1 VNVTPSRR
9 PIIVKEAYNYGPRGW
24 AIASSGRDAMST
36 VSLPMHRRRTL
47 WPPLMVAAGAMLALA
62 TTARADTAAPV
73 ATSALASKQAE
84 EDKDSESPWLLVPT
98 LSSSPKL
105 GTSLGGMGAYMY
117 YFDPQS
123 KASLFGAS
131 AQYTSTD
138 SIVAT
143 LFAKTSFDADHQRL
157 FALVASGNIK
167 NDYDDFLGTGKPLK
181 SEDNLRAFALRYQY
195 RIWGDW
201 FVGAQFVKTNY
212 EILGQTA
219 LDDEIL
225 QTLGL
230 TPLTAGGIGVI
241 VNLDSR
247 DSEYSP
253 HHGWLVNI
261 NNIAYRDW
269 IAGEDNYDAYRADL
283 RYYWGHGD
291 GNVLA
296 IRQNNQWTF
305 DAPSS
310 AYAPITLRGYKFGEY
325 LGKYMSSLEAEERLH
340 LVARWT
346 ATVFAGIGC
355 LYGGELKCSDNA
367 NIYPNV
373 GAGVQYVIK
382 EKEGMVLNLEYA
394 KGKGDNQ
401 GVYLKFGY
409 GF

>member
-1 VNVTPSRR
+1 VHR
-9 PIIVKEAYNYGPRGW
+9 A
-24 AIASSGRDAMST
+24 DLF
-36 VSLPMHRRRTL
+36 VSLPMRRPQFL
-47 WPPLMVAAGAMLALA
+47 WLSLMVAAGTMLVPAA
-62 TTARADTAAPV
+62 TVRADAV
-73 ATSALASKQAE
+73 ADSESKPQ
-84 EDKDSESPWLLVPT
+84 DKNKDTESPWLLVPT
-98 LSSSPKL
+98 VSSSPKL
-105 GTSLGGMGAYMY
+105 GTSLGGMGAYMI

-138 SIVAT
+138 SIVASV
-143 LFAKTSFDADHQRL
+143 FAKTSYDADHQRL
-157 FALVASGNIK
+157 SAAAAGGTIK
-167 NDYDDFLGTGKPLK
+167 NNYDDFLGTGMPLK
-181 SEDNLRAFALRYQY
+181 SEDNLRFFAVRYLY

-201 FVGAQFVKTNY
+201 FVGAQAVNTNY
-212 EILGQTA
+212 EILGATA

-230 TPLTAGGIGVI
+230 TKLSAGGIGANI
-241 VNLDSR
+241 YLDSR

-253 HHGWLVNI
+253 HKGWLVNI

-269 IAGEDNYDAYRADL
+269 IAGQSNYDTYRADL

-296 IRQNNQWTF
+296 FRQNNQWTS
-305 DAPSS
+305 DAPPS
-310 AYAPITLRGYKFGEY
+310 AYAPIMLRGYTFGEY
-325 LGKYMSSLEAEERLH
+325 LGKNMSSFEAEERLQ
-340 LVARWT
+340 LAARWT

-355 LYGGELKCSDNA
+355 LYGGDLKCTDEA
-367 NIYPNV
+367 NVYPTA

>member
-1 VNVTPSRR
+1 
-9 PIIVKEAYNYGPRGW
+9 
-24 AIASSGRDAMST
+24 MS
-36 VSLPMHRRRTL
+36 LRQDIWL
-47 WPPLMVAAGAMLALA
+47 PLMVAAGAMLALA
-62 TTARADTAAPV
+62 TTARADSAAAV
-73 ATSALASKQAE
+73 
-84 EDKDSESPWLLVPT
+84 EDANKDPPSPWLLVPT
-98 LSSSPKL
+98 LSSNPKL

-123 KASLFGAS
+123 RPSLFGAS

-138 SIVAT
+138 SIIASV
-143 LFAKTSFDADHQRL
+143 FAKASFDADRHRL
-157 FALVASGNIK
+157 LALLVGGNIK
-167 NDYDDFLGTGKPLK
+167 NDYDDFLGTGMPLK
-181 SEDNLRAFALRYQY
+181 SEDNLRSFALRYQY
-195 RIWGDW
+195 RLWGDW
-201 FVGAQFVKTNY
+201 FVGTQFVNTNY
-212 EILGQTA
+212 EILGQTE

-230 TPLTAGGIGVI
+230 TKLSAGGVGANVY
-241 VNLDSR
+241 LDSR

-253 HHGWLVNI
+253 HRGWLVNI

-269 IAGEDNYDAYRADL
+269 IAGKENYDAYRADS

-296 IRQNNQWTF
+296 IRQNNQWTS

-325 LGKYMSSLEAEERLH
+325 LGKYMSSLEAEERLR
-340 LVARWT
+340 LAARWT
-346 ATVFAGIGC
+346 ATVFVGIGC
-355 LYGGELKCSDNA
+355 LYGGDLKCTDEA
-367 NIYPNV
+367 NVYPDV

-401 GVYLKFGY
+401 GVLLKFGY

>member
-1 VNVTPSRR
+1 MKKCKPNILNVTPA
-9 PIIVKEAYNYGPRGW
+9 EARS
-24 AIASSGRDAMST
+24 IAW
-36 VSLPMHRRRTL
+36 L
-47 WPPLMVAAGAMLALA
+47 PLMVAAGAMLAAA
-62 TTARADTAAPV
+62 TTTRADTPAPA
-73 ATSALASKQAE
+73 ATSE
-84 EDKDSESPWLLVPT
+84 PVPESPWLLVPT
-98 LSSSPKL
+98 LSSNPKL
-105 GTSLGGMGAYMY
+105 GTSLGGMAAYMY

-138 SIVAT
+138 SIVASV
-143 LFAKTSFDADHQRL
+143 FAKTSFGADHQRL
-157 FALVASGNIK
+157 SAVFAGGNIK
-167 NDYDDFLGTGKPLK
+167 NNYDDFLGTGMPLK
-181 SEDNLRAFALRYQY
+181 SEDNLRFFAVRYQY

-201 FVGAQFVKTNY
+201 FVGAQAVNTNY
-212 EILGQTA
+212 AILGQTA

-230 TPLTAGGIGVI
+230 SKLKAGGIGANI
-241 VNLDSR
+241 NLDSR

-261 NNIAYRDW
+261 NNLAYRDW
-269 IAGEDNYDAYRADL
+269 IAGQENYDTYRADL

-296 IRQNNQWTF
+296 VRQSNQWTS
-305 DAPSS
+305 DAPAS
-310 AYAPITLRGYKFGEY
+310 AYAPIVLRGYKFGEY

-340 LVARWT
+340 LAARWT

-355 LYGGELKCSDNA
+355 LYGGDLKCTDDA
-367 NIYPNV
+367 NVYPSV

-394 KGKGDNQ
+394 KGKSDNQ

-409 GF
+409 GY